1 MAEAAF
7 RKEGT
12 KLGRFVCFV
21 LLLIFS
27 LATQAAQELNVGFH
41 RLELTDPLDNRP
53 MRAIAF
59 YPTRAAA
66 RPTTIGIFTLPLAE
80 EAPAVAG
87 HHPLLLLSH
96 GNGGT
101 PLALRDLVLAL
112 AQRGF
117 VVVTLVHPGDN
128 LHDQS
133 RLGALSNLYGRPLQV
148 SEAIN
153 AALLDK
159 RLAPMLDPQ
168 RIGVIGYSAGG
179 ETALILAGAQP
190 RLDRLRHYCAER
202 PDDLDACSSHGE
214 LQADRSDLTAM
225 SDPRVGAVMLLAPL
239 GLMFGSHELAKVDVP
254 VLLYSGDND
263 QVLDW
268 TRNAASLARLLPH
281 IPDFHLLSGAGHFVF
296 MAPCSDAET
305 QATPGLCNDAAGV
318 DRQAIHR
325 DLITDAT
332 RFFNDQLK
340 APNLQAMLR

>member
-1 MAEAAF
+1 M
-7 RKEGT
+7 
-12 KLGRFVCFV
+12 LGRLVCCV

-27 LATQAAQELNVGFH
+27 LAASAETLNVGFH
-41 RLELTDPLDNRP
+41 RLTLEDPLDHKP

-59 YPTRAAA
+59 YPTRAQVA
-66 RPTTIGIFTLPLAE
+66 PTTIGLFTLPLAE

-87 HHPLLLLSH
+87 RHPLLVISH

-148 SEAIN
+148 SEAIST
-153 AALLDK
+153 ALADE
-159 RLAPMLDPQ
+159 RLAPLLDPR

-190 RLDRLRHYCAER
+190 RLERLRRYCNER
-202 PDDLDACSSHGE
+202 PDDRDACSAGGE
-214 LQADRSDLTAM
+214 LLADRNDLTPMA
-225 SDPRVGAVMLLAPL
+225 DPRVGAAMLLAPL
-239 GLMFGSHELAKVDVP
+239 GLMFGSRELTDVKIP
-254 VLLYSGDND
+254 VLIYSGDAD

-268 TRNAASLARLLPH
+268 TRNAGALARKLPRSA
-281 IPDFHLLSGAGHFVF
+281 DFHVVLGAGHFVF
-296 MAPCSDAET
+296 MAPCTEEET
-305 QATPGLCNDAAGV
+305 AATPGLCKDADGV
-318 DRQAIHR
+318 DRVAIHR
-325 DLITDAT
+325 NLINDAK
-332 RFFNDQLK
+332 RFFDAQLQ
-340 APNLQAMLR
+340 PEEMQAMLR